1 MNFLIKQI
9 QNVVIIAWLFCPFM
23 SCLGQNFSFE
33 TLTQDN
39 VLDKQAVLT
48 IAQDKKGKLWFG
60 GGNNLFVYDSQ
71 TILNLRVQDSIFN
84 KLDYINKICINDKDD
99 LFIATATQVFIFNID
114 KRKAV
119 LRKGKPFIEKLVVSD
134 IQILSG
140 HIFLC
145 TNRGLYIA
153 IPASGSYDFKLIL
166 DRPHTQTIVQTG
178 LNSYTIASSQGLESF
193 IYKNKRISK
202 IHSLGFPVL
211 PLKERIFSTMHFKDN
226 MLWVGTKLHGL
237 FLFNFSS
244 RNWRNLRE
252 ENSNLLSNNVRKIIR
267 NANGELLI
275 GTLKGLSVFTGSPA
289 FTNYKHNTSIQNSL
303 SQNSIYDIFVD
314 NQKVIWLGTYFGGI
328 NAVYPDLIPI
338 RSYSTRSLLKQRLNS
353 DIVGSFAVSKNAAWI
368 GTEEEGINKIDKI
381 TGNTS
386 PQPKLTRSNLI
397 KDLYVRDE
405 KLYAAQYG
413 GGYSII
419 DLKSGNTKNYLLE
432 KDLLNLKNNIY
443 SIYVDPAQRIYLG
456 TNKGLYIKEQEKPP
470 QFDSSLAANTIDE
483 IQADDK
489 QHIYFLQSGR
499 LFRRKTFSTTIHP
512 IKQVDSL
519 YINGFY
525 VAPNGNIWLTSKGD
539 LYHFDLKDR
548 LTLIARFPNNT
559 LGWPVM
565 IDKHFWISS
574 KNGLIFFDPS
584 TKYHTVLNQYDGLPV
599 KNMQGAKVYS
609 SDAAVLFVTTLNG
622 LVSIDTRKITFN
634 QKKPNV
640 LFRNIF
646 LEDTP
651 LNYGRIQRG
660 DRSNSYQLQLRYD
673 ENFITVNFSSS
684 NFIKPQKNRY
694 RYKLEGFD
702 KDWIETNTPSIRYT
716 NIPEGRHT
724 LTVYASNN
732 DGIWSSTPLQ
742 IHITIKPPIWRTW
755 WAYLLYAGLFTL
767 GVHFVIKFVVE
778 RQMLINSEREQEKKI
793 KFFTQISHE
802 IRTPL
807 TLITAPLDEIITE
820 TANLSTTQSK
830 IKRIKKNAVKLL
842 GVVNELLDFKKFDDK
857 HFILKQNDIPF
868 KEYIEDTF
876 YLLNDLAQNKH
887 INYYIRKL
895 DAVGLQSIDPVQF
908 DKVMF
913 NLLSNA
919 IKYTPENGTVYLEL
933 LESEDSVIINI
944 VDNGI
949 GIATDNQFKIFEEYY
964 REEQANDSIGTGIGL
979 ALTKQIILQ
988 HQGEIRCFTMK
999 DEQGEWT
1006 VFSLRL
1012 PKLSKVRVS
1021 SPTDPMVTAIDNSN
1035 LATPAAPDRSLQQ
1048 TILIVE
1054 DNRELLDTIV
1064 HLFQESYTVITAVN
1078 GEDALTKAQ
1087 EYIPDLILSDLMMP
1101 YMNGAQLC
1109 QAIKTNITTSHIPVI
1124 LLTAVTDSDSQTQAL
1139 QFGANIYLT
1148 KPFDNR
1154 LLFLSVQNLIAIS
1167 RKKSREFQVKKTD
1180 FDNELDAQFIATL
1193 DQLIEANIQS
1203 EDFDVNFISRNMGM
1217 SAPIL
1222 YRKLRAISNLSINNY
1237 VKMYRLNKARVL
1249 LKSSMNISEVAYSV
1263 GFSDRKYFSKEF
1275 KKHFGHNPSEETSA
1289 SDQDG

>member
-1 MNFLIKQI
+1 MNFLVKQI
-9 QNVVIIAWLFCPFM
+9 QNMIIIAWLLCPFM
-23 SCLGQNFSFE
+23 SCLAQNFSFE

-39 VLDKQAVLT
+39 VLDKQAVLS
-48 IAQDKKGKLWFG
+48 IAQDKNGKLWFG
-60 GGNNLFVYDSQ
+60 GGTNLFIYDSQ
-71 TILNLRVQDSIFN
+71 NIINLRVQDSVFN
-84 KLDYINKICINDKDD
+84 KLDYINKICINDNND

-114 KRKAV
+114 KRKP
-119 LRKGKPFIEKLVVSD
+119 LLKRGKPFIEKVLISD
-134 IQILSG
+134 IQILSS

-178 LNSYTIASSQGLESF
+178 ADSYTIASANGIESF
-193 IYKNKRISK
+193 TYKNKRLSETRN
-202 IHSLGFPVL
+202 LGLPQL
-211 PLKERIFSTMHFKDN
+211 PLKERIFSTMYVKDN
-226 MLWVGTKLHGL
+226 TLWVGTKLHGL

-244 RNWRNLRE
+244 QNWKNLTE
-252 ENSNLLSNNVRKIIR
+252 GNSNLLSNNVRKIIK
-267 NANGELLI
+267 NTNGELLI
-275 GTLKGLSVFTGSPA
+275 GTLKGLSVFNGSPV
-289 FTNYKHNTSIQNSL
+289 FTNYKHNTSIKNSL

-314 NQKVIWLGTYFGGI
+314 NQKVVWLGTYFGGI
-328 NAVYPDLIPI
+328 NAVYPDFIPI
-338 RSYSTRSLLKQRLNS
+338 QTYSTRSLLSQQLNS

-381 TGNTS
+381 TRNTS
-386 PQPKLTRSNLI
+386 PQPQFTRSNLI

-456 TNKGLYIKEQEKPP
+456 TNKGLYIAEQEKPP

-489 QHIYFLQSGR
+489 QQIYFLQSGK
-499 LFRRKTFSTTIHP
+499 LFRKKTFSATVRS
-512 IKQVDSL
+512 IKQIDSL

-525 VAPNGNIWLTSKGD
+525 VAPDGNIWLTSKGD
-539 LYHFDLKDR
+539 LYHFDIKDNVALK
-548 LTLIARFPNNT
+548 AHFPNNT

-599 KNMQGAKVYS
+599 KNMQGSKVYS
-609 SDAAVLFVTTLNG
+609 SEAGFLFVTTLNG

-646 LEDTP
+646 LQDTP
-651 LNYGRIQRG
+651 LNYGRIQQS
-660 DRSNSYQLQLRYD
+660 DQPNNYTLQLLYD

-702 KDWIETNTPSIRYT
+702 KGWIETNTPSVRYT
-716 NIPEGRHT
+716 NIPEGQHT
-724 LTVYASNN
+724 LSVYASNN

-742 IHITIKPPIWRTW
+742 IHIDIKPPLWRTW

-778 RQMLINSEREQEKKI
+778 REMLINSEREQEKKI

-807 TLITAPLDEIITE
+807 TLIMSPLDEIITE

-830 IKRIKKNAVKLL
+830 IKRIKKNTAKLL

-857 HFILKQNDIPF
+857 HFILKQSDIPF
-868 KEYIEDTF
+868 REYIEDTF

-887 INYYIRKL
+887 INYYIRQL
-895 DAVGLQSIDPVQF
+895 DAVGLQSIDAVQF

-933 LESEDSVIINI
+933 LESEDNIIINI

-979 ALTKQIILQ
+979 ALTKQIVLQ

-999 DEQGEWT
+999 DEKGEWT
-1006 VFSLRL
+1006 IFNLRL
-1012 PKLSKVRVS
+1012 PKLSKVNMS
-1021 SPTDPMVTAIDNSN
+1021 PPTDSLMTIIDESNST
-1035 LATPAAPDRSLQQ
+1035 TPTVLGRSLQQ

-1064 HLFQESYTVITAVN
+1064 HLFQDSYTVITAVN
-1078 GEDALTKAQ
+1078 GEDALSKAQ

-1109 QAIKTNITTSHIPVI
+1109 RAVKTNIATSHIPVI
-1124 LLTAVTDSDSQTQAL
+1124 LLTAVTDSESQTQAL
-1139 QFGANIYLT
+1139 QYGANIYLT

-1167 RKKSREFQVKKTD
+1167 HKKSKEFQVKKTD
-1180 FDNELDAQFIATL
+1180 FDNELDAKFIATL
-1193 DQLIEANIQS
+1193 DQLIEDNMQS
-1203 EDFDVNFISRNMGM
+1203 DDFDVNFISRKMGM
-1217 SAPIL
+1217 STPII

-1237 VKMYRLNKARVL
+1237 VKMYRLNRAKEL
-1249 LKSSMNISEVAYSV
+1249 LKSSMNVSEVAYAV
-1263 GFSDRKYFSKEF
+1263 GFSERKYFSREF
-1275 KKHFGHNPSEETSA
+1275 KKQFGYNPSQQIADSYE
-1289 SDQDG
+1289 DN